1 MDSPQPNPLKPGPIE
16 PREIYQ
22 VFQMVRSRNRKEKEK
37 NENARAG

>member
-22 VFQMVRSRNRKEKEK
+22 VIPDGTQPQ
-37 NENARAG
+37 